1 MCRAENGDKSAVTH
15 SSFFV
20 VVIPSCGGNLLV
32 NVGPTKYGEITPVY
46 EERLRQL
53 GAWLAVNGEAIY
65 GTIPWTF
72 QNDTINSDV
81 WSVLAVRGGEMWWC

>member
-1 MCRAENGDKSAVTH
+1 MVINQLSHIPLFV
-15 SSFFV
+15 V